1 MKRTLA
7 EFARLCGGRLTG
19 ADAAFSDV
27 VSDSRTLAAGQLF
40 VALSG
45 PKFDGNDFV
54 AAAHAAGAAGA
65 VVSAAQPVALPQ
77 SVEAAQVNA
86 QTFDQKIEQLQAPRT
101 TGSAPA
107 EVHFT
112 SDEVSAEMA
121 QSMGAVPAAAPSPV
135 KPVNAAPASP
145 DAVVSPGQVEVKGYQ
160 VRLEGDVAHG
170 QFLTQI
176 AGKDI
181 YVTLAGHLG
190 SQDGYVTFDP
200 TEFKVGDLSI
210 PVSLVNSALQKKLAE
225 QRESLKLPDGVGGLR
240 VENGELVITQK

>member
-1 MKRTLA
+1 MQITGKRIFT
-7 EFARLCGGRLTG
+7 
-19 ADAAFSDV
+19 
-27 VSDSRTLAAGQLF
+27 
-40 VALSG
+40 ALML
-45 PKFDGNDFV
+45 V
-54 AAAHAAGAAGA
+54 GAAIT
-65 VVSAAQPVALPQ
+65 VYQVMSKPQPVAPPLIA
-77 SVEAAQVNA
+77 SAARENA
-86 QTFDQKIEQLQAPRT
+86 QAFDQKLEQLAAPRSA
-101 TGSAPA
+101 GSAPA

-121 QSMGAVPAAAPSPV
+121 ESMGAVPAAPATATKPVSAAPS
-135 KPVNAAPASP
+135 SP
-145 DAVVSPGQVEVKGYQ
+145 DAVVAPGEVQVTSYQ
-160 VRLEGDVAHG
+160 VKLEGDVAHG
-170 QFLTQI
+170 QFLTQV

-225 QRESLKLPDGVGGLR
+225 QREQLKLPDGVGALR